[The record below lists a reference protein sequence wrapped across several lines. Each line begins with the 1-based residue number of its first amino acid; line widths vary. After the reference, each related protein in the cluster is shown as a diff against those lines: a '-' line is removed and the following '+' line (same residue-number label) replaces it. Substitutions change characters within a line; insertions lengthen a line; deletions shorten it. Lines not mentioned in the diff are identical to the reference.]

1 MLITLIFYQ
10 KKNCSQQLRI
20 QINVELTWYFRISE
34 TSTLKKSIFFPIVSR
49 APRNVNPEVFYV
61 LFVESLQMMH
71 TVTLRFMCT

>member
-1 MLITLIFYQ
+1 MTSVLGIFEY
-10 KKNCSQQLRI
+10 
-20 QINVELTWYFRISE
+20 
-34 TSTLKKSIFFPIVSR
+34 LKRQHQRNLSSFLVSR